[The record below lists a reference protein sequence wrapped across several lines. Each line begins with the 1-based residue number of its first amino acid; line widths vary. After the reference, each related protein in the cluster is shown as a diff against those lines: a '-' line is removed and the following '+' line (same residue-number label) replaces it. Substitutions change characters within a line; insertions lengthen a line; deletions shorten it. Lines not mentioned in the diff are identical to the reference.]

1 MAISKKEKTQ
11 IKEIAVSATNLKEIT
26 KNEDQERILILN
38 VDRDNDIGKL
48 LKVSGPIL
56 GFENNLKLASDLLL
70 LDPEESDA
78 NAIFGALK
86 KYNDLK
92 KDYNVQIATLTGHS
106 KENLFF
112 ADKNIAIQ
120 LKQVFAEFPA
130 SGIVFVSDGAEDD
143 QVIPIVQNFAPIIS
157 KETIIVRQE
166 KNIENTFYFI
176 KKAIKDPAFSRI
188 IFGIPAIILLLFFF
202 FGYFAFQILALVLG
216 LYFLIKGFNLEPK
229 IYRFFENI
237 LNKLSLT
244 RLSFPF
250 YLAGLFLLFFT
261 IFSGINLYLSNPEFV
276 FWSRLIYVIRA
287 VLLYLVLSFVAFV
300 VGDLIDIFYVKEA
313 YKLGKSIFLLISIFV
328 FSAIFDLALQL
339 IIGQLEFNVFI
350 ISVVVS
356 TVFLFLLNRITSIFD
371 ITTDITDLLIGL
383 PVVSRYGVW
392 IGQVVSVDSEKNV
405 ISYATRNGKV
415 IKVISKK
422 HFVINNGRVII

>member
-229 IYRFFENI
+229 IYRFFENL

>member
-229 IYRFFENI
+229 IYRFFENL

-383 PVVSRYGVW
+383 PVVSRDGVW

>member
-176 KKAIKDPAFSRI
+176 KKAIKDPAFSRM

-229 IYRFFENI
+229 IYRFFENL

>member
-1 MAISKKEKTQ
+1 MVRTKKEKTQ
-11 IKEIAVSATNLKEIT
+11 IKEIAVSATNVKEIT

-229 IYRFFENI
+229 IYRFFENL

>member
-1 MAISKKEKTQ
+1 MATSKKEKTQ

-356 TVFLFLLNRITSIFD
+356 TIFLFLLNRITSIFD